1 MTGLEKIVKH
11 IEEESSS
18 NVQELI
24 SKANETASQIIA
36 DAQKECEKIK
46 TQLKDKS
53 DAEELAYLQRA
64 ESAAS
69 LQKKKM
75 ILSAKQQMIGEVL
88 EKAKDSL
95 VNLADDDYFQTILKM
110 LPKHVLGMDGEIV
123 FSKKDHE
130 RLPNQFVTKINEV
143 ISNVQ
148 GATLKIS
155 DQVAQIEGGFLLKYG
170 DIEENCS
177 FEALIAMDKDNLQ
190 DNLNT
195 LLFEEQSA

>member
-1 MTGLEKIVKH
+1 
-11 IEEESSS
+11 
-18 NVQELI
+18 
-24 SKANETASQIIA
+24 
-36 DAQKECEKIK
+36 
-46 TQLKDKS
+46 
-53 DAEELAYLQRA
+53 
-64 ESAAS
+64 
-69 LQKKKM
+69 
-75 ILSAKQQMIGEVL
+75 MIGEVL

>member
-24 SKANETASQIIA
+24 LKANETASQIIA

-46 TQLKDKS
+46 TQLKEKS
-53 DAEELAYLQRA
+53 DSEELAYLQRA

-75 ILSAKQQMIGEVL
+75 ILSAKQQMISEVL
-88 EKAKDSL
+88 EKAKESL
-95 VNLADDDYFQTILKM
+95 VNLKEEDYFQTILKM

-123 FSKKDHE
+123 FSKRDHE

>member
-24 SKANETASQIIA
+24 LKANETASQIIA

-46 TQLKDKS
+46 TQLKEKS
-53 DAEELAYLQRA
+53 DSEELAYLQRA

-75 ILSAKQQMIGEVL
+75 ILSAKQQMISEVL
-88 EKAKDSL
+88 EKAKESL
-95 VNLADDDYFQTILKM
+95 VNLKEEDYFQTILKM

-123 FSKKDHE
+123 FSKRDHE

-143 ISNVQ
+143 ISHVQ
-148 GATLKIS
+148 GASLKIS
-155 DQVAQIEGGFLLKYG
+155 EQVAQIEGGFLLKYG